1 MSKEALDNV
10 VELEGY
16 EAINDEPEKDEPV
29 DLVIKFKKPYEWE
42 GKTYTEIDLSA
53 LERLTGEDMVEINN
67 LLGSRGRLPVLQEMS
82 LEYAQEMAAH
92 VTGMPIEFFKGLPA
106 KKSMKLKNIVSN
118 FIHGEE

>member
-1 MSKEALDNV
+1 MSKEALENV

-53 LERLTGEDMVEINN
+53 LEKLTGEDMVEINN